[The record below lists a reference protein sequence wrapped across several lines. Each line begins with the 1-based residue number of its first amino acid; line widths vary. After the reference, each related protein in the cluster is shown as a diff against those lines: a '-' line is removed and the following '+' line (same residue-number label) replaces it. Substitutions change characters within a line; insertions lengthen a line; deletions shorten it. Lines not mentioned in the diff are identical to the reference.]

1 MNTINHVKMLAA
13 QKGMTL
19 TAIAKYMS
27 DNSNKSYNIDGLSK
41 KLRTDTIRYS
51 EMLLIADALGMELIF
66 QDKK

>member
-1 MNTINHVKMLAA
+1 MKAINQVKMLAA

-19 TAIAKYMS
+19 TSLALYLSEHLGKNYTL
-27 DNSNKSYNIDGLSK
+27 NTLSK

>member
-1 MNTINHVKMLAA
+1 MLAA